1 MTSDYI
7 EDCRT
12 AAALYS
18 LGALPPEEAKQFEQ
32 RLSSGC
38 PFCSSEFAAY
48 ASITDEFALSAP
60 VRDPDSALRQRL
72 LDRIRAMPEAES
84 GSQEMIVVRDG
95 ERIWMPLLTPGIEV
109 RPLFGERTLLVRM
122 QAGAVYPPHEHRYAE
137 QCYVL
142 EGSITD
148 NKGVT
153 VFAGDFVCMPAGS
166 THGEIRS
173 ETGCMFLLAYTA

>member
-1 MTSDYI
+1 
-7 EDCRT
+7 
-12 AAALYS
+12 
-18 LGALPPEEAKQFEQ
+18 
-32 RLSSGC
+32 
-38 PFCSSEFAAY
+38 
-48 ASITDEFALSAP
+48 
-60 VRDPDSALRQRL
+60 
-72 LDRIRAMPEAES
+72 MPKTES
-84 GSQEMIVVRDG
+84 GSEKIIIVRG
-95 ERIWMPLLTPGIEV
+95 GTIWMPLPTPGIEV
-109 RPLFGERTLLVRM
+109 RPLLGERTLLVRM

-148 NKGVT
+148 NNGVT